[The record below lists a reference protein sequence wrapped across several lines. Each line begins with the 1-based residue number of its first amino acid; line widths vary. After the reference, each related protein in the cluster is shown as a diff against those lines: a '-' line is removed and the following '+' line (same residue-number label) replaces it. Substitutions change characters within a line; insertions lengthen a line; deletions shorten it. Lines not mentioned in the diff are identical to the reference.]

1 MKSIALFNPKSGS
14 VPADARERLTA
25 VLEEAGVK
33 GAELI
38 ETDPTDCDGQLRKL
52 AETAPDLFVV
62 WGGDGTIRAALSLV
76 GPSTPNLVLLPG
88 GTMNLLPR
96 AIHGEKPW
104 DAVLRDVLAAP
115 KRTDL
120 SAGEVNGQR
129 FYCAMLAG
137 APAHFAEV
145 RESLRRGEIVKAA
158 AATTSA
164 IEVLKSMHLEASYKD
179 GYAFTDAR
187 LPTSSVVGA
196 LVGSLTKAGEGME
209 VASLANP
216 TATGA
221 LNVVWTSFFT
231 DWRNAPGVEVAPA
244 TSLTISGGDG
254 QDIPII
260 ADGEPVDA
268 APHVTVSFI
277 ERASQC
283 LKAAG

>member
-14 VPADARERLTA
+14 VPADAREKLLA
-25 VLEEAGVK
+25 VLQEAGIN

-38 ETDPTDCDGQLRKL
+38 ETDPTDCDAQLKRL
-52 AETAPDLFVV
+52 AEMAPDLFIV
-62 WGGDGTIRAALSLV
+62 WGGDGTIRTALTTV
-76 GPSTPNLVLLPG
+76 GPITPNLLLLPG
-88 GTMNLLPR
+88 GTMNLLPH
-96 AIHGEKPW
+96 AIHGEKTW
-104 DAVLRDVLAAP
+104 DAVLRDVLKTP
-115 KRTDL
+115 KRRDL
-120 SAGEVNGQR
+120 PAGEANGER

-158 AATTSA
+158 AATSSA
-164 IEVLKSMHLEASYKD
+164 IEVLKNMHLEASYRD
-179 GYAFTDAR
+179 GYAFTDSR

-196 LVGSLTKAGEGME
+196 IIGSLTKSGHGME

-244 TSLTISGGDG
+244 TSLDIGSDEG

-260 ADGEPVDA
+260 ADGEPVESA
-268 APHVTVSFI
+268 SRVRVTFV
-277 ERASQC
+277 EKASQC
-283 LKAAG
+283 LAAAE